1 MLKLNLKVWGSNPQR
16 RRSGDLLDMRGLSA
30 PFSNWA
36 MYTSDAWLAA
46 FLGFGWESGRH
57 DNRTG

>member
-1 MLKLNLKVWGSNPQR
+1 MLKLNLKVWGSNL
-16 RRSGDLLDMRGLSA
+16 SASLLDMRGLSA

-46 FLGFGWESGRH
+46 FLGFGWESGLH
-57 DNRTG
+57 DDRTG